1 MPPPTSTCPSCDA
14 PATGRFCANCG
25 ATLAGGTCA
34 ACGGELTPGA
44 KFCHHCGAT
53 VSAGTAPAGNS
64 GRLPWIVAAVALL
77 TVLAMIAGRSFASR
91 GASTPAATAA
101 AAPAG
106 ADQPADNSAQP
117 RGPDISSL
125 TPEEQADRLFNRV
138 MRLAGEGK
146 QDSVQFFA
154 PMAISVYQS
163 LSPLNTDQRYD
174 VGRIGAVAGAIPFAK
189 AQADTIL
196 KLNPTHLLGLILAAE
211 VAKAEGRAS
220 TVRDYQKKLLAAQKS
235 ELARKLPEYDRHT
248 NDITAALAA
257 ARRDTGA
264 A

>member
-1 MPPPTSTCPSCDA
+1 
-14 PATGRFCANCG
+14 
-25 ATLAGGTCA
+25 
-34 ACGGELTPGA
+34 
-44 KFCHHCGAT
+44 
-53 VSAGTAPAGNS
+53 
-64 GRLPWIVAAVALL
+64 VAAVALL
-77 TVLAMIAGRSFASR
+77 AVLAMIAGRSFASR
-91 GASTPAATAA
+91 GAGATDATAA
-101 AAPAG
+101 VAPAG
-106 ADQPADNSAQP
+106 TDQPADNGAQP

-163 LSPLNTDQRYD
+163 LSPLNTDQRFD
-174 VGRIGAVAGAIPFAK
+174 VGRIGVVAGAMPFAK

-196 KLNPTHLLGLILAAE
+196 KLNPTHLLGLILASE
-211 VAKAEGRAS
+211 VAKAEGRAGV
-220 TVRDYQKKLLAAQKS
+220 VRDYEKKLLAAEQS
-235 ELARKLPEYDRHT
+235 ELARKLPEYDRHV

-257 ARRDTGA
+257 ARKDLGA

>member
-1 MPPPTSTCPSCDA
+1 MSSESPVCPSCNT
-14 PATGRFCANCG
+14 PASGRFCANCG
-25 ATLAGGTCA
+25 AALAGGKCV
-34 ACGGELTPGA
+34 ACDGELTPGA
-44 KFCHHCGAT
+44 KFCHHCGAPAA
-53 VSAGTAPAGNS
+53 SASSPAGS
-64 GRLPWIVAAVALL
+64 AGRLPWIVAAIALL
-77 TVLAMIAGRSFASR
+77 AVFAMLAGRSFASR
-91 GASTPAATAA
+91 GTGTPDATSVV
-101 AAPAG
+101 APAG
-106 ADQPADNSAQP
+106 SDQPADNSAQP

-163 LSPLNTDQRYD
+163 LSPLNADQRYD

-196 KLNPTHLLGLILAAE
+196 KLNPTHLLGLILATE

-220 TVRDYQKKLLAAQKS
+220 VARNYEKKLLAAEKS
-235 ELARKLPEYDRHT
+235 ELARKLPEYDRHVS
-248 NDITAALAA
+248 DITAAVAA
-257 ARRDTGA
+257 AKTEVGGA
-264 A
+264 